1 VVSKSM
7 DKREF
12 KLRYGSVCIEPLTKD
27 IQCHSE
33 SKSISFELDDNK
45 QNPYFDEITMISV
58 RAKRQHDAGYYINL
72 IAVFK
77 ALSSKNILVRIN
89 KDFIADS
96 DWNEEEIAELSQKYL
111 DICAKHIDNRAYGGE
126 LCFYKRQG
134 HYIDYKPI
142 VDAEAI
148 RGIIKL
154 IQSDIGSLSNE
165 ALAQYF
171 GYLNTSEK

>member
-1 VVSKSM
+1 M

-33 SKSISFELDDNK
+33 SKSISIELDDNK
-45 QNPYFDEITMISV
+45 QNPYFDEEMMITV
-58 RAKRQHDAGYYINL
+58 RANRQHDAGYYINL

-77 ALSSKNILVRIN
+77 AQSSKNILVRIN
-89 KDFIADS
+89 KNFIETR
-96 DWNEEEIAELSQKYL
+96 DWDESKVAELSQQYMNTCL
-111 DICAKHIDNRAYGGE
+111 RITNECIYGGE

-142 VDAEAI
+142 ADTEAI
-148 RGIIKL
+148 RGIMKL
-154 IQSDIGSLSNE
+154 IQSDIDRLGDE
-165 ALAQYF
+165 ELAQYF